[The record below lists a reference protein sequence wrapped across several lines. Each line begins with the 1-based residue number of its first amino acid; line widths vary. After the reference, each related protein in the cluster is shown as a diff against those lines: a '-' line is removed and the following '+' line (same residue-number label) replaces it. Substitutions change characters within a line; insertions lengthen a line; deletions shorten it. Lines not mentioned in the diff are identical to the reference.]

1 MHGDDALV
9 DLIYAALLGES
20 SWQDFLDRLCK
31 TLPDGGSALFFHD
44 ANRRKGAFSLSGGI
58 EPSALDAYKSYFSS
72 LNPWMAKA
80 AVRPVGRGV
89 VAEQMLPRADFVR
102 TEYYS
107 DFARKNGIESAVG
120 VTIIRDR
127 GVSFMLS
134 TATPRA
140 DPDANMAEA
149 ERLTRL
155 APHLRRA
162 FKYYSRAPHDRAVT
176 DVAAAAFSVLD
187 IGLVMLGD
195 GGRVRTMT
203 PAAARMME
211 EGVGLTVSVTGK
223 LRASKASVDEVIAAM
238 ADRTIEGPQVS
249 DVVATGSRGP
259 VRLTFIRVGKD
270 NTAAFFEGPTVLVL
284 IDPGRPPASSAQAVG
299 SAFDLTA
306 AEHRI
311 FAGIAAGQTLR
322 EIAEKAG
329 ISYET
334 ARVQLRGVFTK
345 TGVNRQAEL
354 VRLADRLGFAR
365 VS

>member
-1 MHGDDALV
+1 MQRDDALV
-9 DLIYAALLGES
+9 DLIYAALLGEA
-20 SWQDFLDRLCK
+20 SWQDFLTQLTK
-31 TLPDGGSALFFHD
+31 TLPGGGSTLFFHD

-58 EPSALDAYKSYFSS
+58 ESSALDAYASYFSS
-72 LNPWMAKA
+72 INPWMTRA

-102 TEYYS
+102 SEYYN
-107 DFARKNGIESAVG
+107 DFARKNGFESAVG

-134 TATPRA
+134 TSTSRA

-162 FKYYSRAPHDRAVT
+162 FKYYSRGPHDQAVT

-187 IGLVMLGD
+187 IGLVMIGD
-195 GGRVRTMT
+195 DGQVRTVT
-203 PAAARMME
+203 LAAARMME

-223 LRASKASVDEVIAAM
+223 LRALKASVDEVITAM
-238 ADRTIEGPQVS
+238 TDRTREGPYVS

-270 NTAAFFEGPTVLVL
+270 KAADFFEGPTVLVL
-284 IDPGRPPASSAQAVG
+284 IDPGRSPAWNAQAVG

-322 EIAEKAG
+322 QIAEKAG

-345 TGVNRQAEL
+345 TGVNRQADL
-354 VRLADRLGFAR
+354 VRLAERFGFSL
-365 VS
+365 VQ

>member
-1 MHGDDALV
+1 MQGDDAFI
-9 DLIYAALLGES
+9 DLIYAALLGET
-20 SWQDFLDRLCK
+20 SWQDFLARLSK
-31 TLPDGGSALFFHD
+31 TLPGGGSTLFFHD

-58 EPSALDAYKSYFSS
+58 EPSALDAYRRYFSRI
-72 LNPWMAKA
+72 NPWMAKA
-80 AVRPVGRGV
+80 AVRPIGRGV
-89 VAEQMLPRADFVR
+89 VAEQMLPRSDFVR
-102 TEYYS
+102 TEYYN
-107 DFARKNGIESAVG
+107 DFARKNGMESAVG

-134 TATPRA
+134 TATSRA

-176 DVAAAAFSVLD
+176 DLAATAFSVLD

-195 GGRVRTMT
+195 DGRVRTMT
-203 PAAARMME
+203 PAASRMME
-211 EGVGLTVSVTGK
+211 EGVGLSVTLTGK
-223 LRASKASVDEVIAAM
+223 LRASKASVDEVITM
-238 ADRTIEGPQVS
+238 MTDRTLEGPHVD

-270 NTAAFFEGPTVLVL
+270 KAAAFFEGPTVLVL
-284 IDPGRPPASSAQAVG
+284 IDPGHPPLSNVQAVG
-299 SAFDLTA
+299 STFDLTA

-311 FAGIAAGQTLR
+311 FAGIAAGKTLR

-334 ARVQLRGVFTK
+334 ARVQLRGVFAK

-354 VRLADRLGFAR
+354 VRLAERFGFAP
-365 VS
+365 